1 MKSKQDKI
9 YAAICKLANFPID
22 KKNKNKEK
30 TILLALKA
38 VEKKIVHD
46 KLVQKKTNL
55 RINTILKVVES
66 YAKLNFHQKA
76 PLVSDGH
83 HLDGLS
89 SGINMLGEELQT
101 STVSLKEKEVLLK
114 EIHHRV
120 KNNLQIISSLLSLQ
134 MDAAT
139 NTQSA
144 NFFADNTRRIRSMAL
159 VHETLYQSKNI
170 SEVNFADYLHSL
182 IRFIK
187 DSHKNDKAIRLLL
200 DVSAHNLKIDTA
212 IPCGL
217 IVNELIT
224 NSYKHAFTG
233 QMEGEI
239 RLKFSKEKN
248 RNCKITISDNGI
260 GLPKKFS
267 VEKSASLGLQLVTLL
282 TEQLDGTLSIKNKTG
297 ASFTI
302 TFPS

>member
-1 MKSKQDKI
+1 MESKQDKV
-9 YAAICKLANFPID
+9 YTAICKLAGFPVD

-30 TILLALKA
+30 TILLAIKA
-38 VEKKIVHD
+38 IEKKIANN
-46 KLVQKKTNL
+46 KLVQKNTNL

-134 MDAAT
+134 MDTAT
-139 NTQSA
+139 NTQSV
-144 NFFADNTRRIRSMAL
+144 NFFADNIRRIRSMAL

-170 SEVNFADYLHSL
+170 SEVNFADYLQTL
-182 IRFIK
+182 ISSIK
-187 DSHKNDKAIRLLL
+187 EPYKNEKAIRLLL
-200 DVSAHNLKIDTA
+200 KASAHNLKIDAA

-224 NSYKHAFTG
+224 NSHKHAFAGKT
-233 QMEGEI
+233 EGEI
-239 RLKFSKEKN
+239 MLKFGKEKN
-248 RNCKITISDNGI
+248 GNCKISISDNGI

-267 VEKSASLGLQLVTLL
+267 LEKSTNLGLQLVTLL

>member
-1 MKSKQDKI
+1 MA
-9 YAAICKLANFPID
+9 YN
-22 KKNKNKEK
+22 
-30 TILLALKA
+30 
-38 VEKKIVHD
+38 
-46 KLVQKKTNL
+46 KLVQKSTNL

-66 YAKLNFHQKA
+66 YAKLDFHKKA
-76 PLVSDGH
+76 PLVNDGH

-89 SGINMLGEELQT
+89 AGINMLGEELQT

-134 MDAAT
+134 MDAT
-139 NTQSA
+139 TSTQSV
-144 NFFADNTRRIRSMAL
+144 NFFADNMRRIRSMAL

-170 SEVNFADYLHSL
+170 SEVNFADYLQTLISSL
-182 IRFIK
+182 K
-187 DSHKNDKAIRLLL
+187 DSHKNDKAIQLSL
-200 DVSAHNLKIDTA
+200 DASAHHLKIDTA

-217 IVNELIT
+217 IVNELVT
-224 NSYKHAFTG
+224 NSYKHAFVEKTDG
-233 QMEGEI
+233 KI
-239 RLKFSKEKN
+239 ILKFGKAKN
-248 RNCKITISDNGI
+248 GNCKISISDNGI
-260 GLPKKFS
+260 GLPKMFS
-267 VEKSASLGLQLVTLL
+267 VKNSTTLGLQLVTLL